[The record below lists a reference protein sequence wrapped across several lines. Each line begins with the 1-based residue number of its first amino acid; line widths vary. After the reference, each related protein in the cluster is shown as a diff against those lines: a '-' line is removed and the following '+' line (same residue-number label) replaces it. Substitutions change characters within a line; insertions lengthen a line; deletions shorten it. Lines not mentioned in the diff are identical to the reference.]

1 MMIIAPSLRRADGER
16 RQRRRFIDRRRGTQL
31 RALRPECDLVRGAGG
46 YQPEGSFL
54 MSTVF
59 SRRARGAAFASCL
72 ALALAWTGRA
82 AFADDSLTVLGGTT
96 SPSFFDVE
104 DMVAQQ
110 SGLFAAEH
118 LNVNKQFVGSASTC
132 IQLVSSGKGDICT
145 SSVEPVIQG
154 YDKGI
159 RLQMFLN
166 RDPRYDYVLAVLNDS
181 PIRTLADFKGKTLGE
196 VNIGSTSEISTDDM
210 VQGAGLRKSDL
221 AFIPISTG
229 PQAMSAIGSHKVDGV
244 SFPSVEL
251 GTYTVVAHQQFRIW
265 RDPILNDVP
274 NVGFLAAP
282 ATIASKSDQLRR
294 YARAM
299 VEAAILIRENPTVA
313 ARDYLTGS
321 GQKVTPEA
329 VQTTSQEI
337 VLLQGDL
344 PGADP
349 GSKRIGYMPLNGI
362 EIYAKFLN
370 AAGFTKSVVPASEI
384 VTNQFIAYANDFDH
398 NAFIAKAK
406 AMK

>member
-1 MMIIAPSLRRADGER
+1 
-16 RQRRRFIDRRRGTQL
+16 
-31 RALRPECDLVRGAGG
+31 
-46 YQPEGSFL
+46 
-54 MSTVF
+54 MSTA
-59 SRRARGAAFASCL
+59 SPRWARGAAFASCL
-72 ALALAWTGRA
+72 VLALAWTGRA
-82 AFADDSLTVLGGTT
+82 AFADDALTVLGGTT

-118 LNVNKQFVGSASTC
+118 LSVNKQFVGSASTC

-166 RDPRYDYVLAVLNDS
+166 RDPRYDYVLAALASS
-181 PIRTLADFKGKTLGE
+181 PIHTLADFKGKVLGE
-196 VNIGSTSEISTDDM
+196 VNTGSTSEISAGDM
-210 VQGAGLRKSDL
+210 LQGAGLRKTDVSYV
-221 AFIPISTG
+221 PIGTG
-229 PQAMSAIGSHKVDGV
+229 PQAMAAIAAGKVDGL

-251 GTYTVVAHQQFRIW
+251 GTYTVVAHQIFHIW

-274 NVGFLAAP
+274 NVGFLTAP
-282 ATIASKSDQLRR
+282 STIAAKSDLLRR
-294 YARAM
+294 YARAL
-299 VEAAILIRENPTVA
+299 VKAAIVIRENPTVA
-313 ARDYLTGS
+313 ARDFLAGS
-321 GQKVTPEA
+321 NQKVTPEA
-329 VQTTSQEI
+329 IQTTAQE
-337 VLLQGDL
+337 LMMLQGDL

-349 GSKRIGYMPLNGI
+349 GSNRIGYMPLNGI
-362 EIYAKFLN
+362 QIYSKFLN
-370 AAGFTKSVVPASEI
+370 AAGFTKTVVPASEI

-398 NAFIAKAK
+398 KAFIAQAK

>member
-1 MMIIAPSLRRADGER
+1 MELRLPL
-16 RQRRRFIDRRRGTQL
+16 RGTFL
-31 RALRPECDLVRGAGG
+31 R
-46 YQPEGSFL
+46 
-54 MSTVF
+54 STVF
-59 SRRARGAAFASCL
+59 SRAARAAAIASVAVL
-72 ALALAWTGRA
+72 AFSAGGRP
-82 AFADDSLTVLGGTT
+82 AFADDALTVLGGTT

-104 DMVAQQ
+104 DLVAQQ

-166 RDPRYDYVLAVLNDS
+166 RDPRYDYVLAVLADS
-181 PIRTLADFKGKTLGE
+181 PIRTLGDFKGKTLGE
-196 VNIGSTSEISTDDM
+196 VNIGSTSEISAADM
-210 VQGAGLRKSDL
+210 LQGAGVRKSDV
-221 AFIPISTG
+221 AYIPIGTG
-229 PQAMSAIGSHKVDGV
+229 PQAMSAIGSHKVDGL

-282 ATIASKSDQLRR
+282 ATIASKADELRR
-294 YARAM
+294 YCRAM
-299 VEAAILIRENPTVA
+299 VKAAILIRENPTVA
-313 ARDYLTGS
+313 ARDYLMGS
-321 GQKVTPEA
+321 NQKVTPDA
-329 VQTTSQEI
+329 IATTAAEI
-337 VLLQGDL
+337 TLLQGDL

-349 GSKRIGYMPLNGI
+349 GSKRIGFMPPNGI
-362 EIYAKFLN
+362 NIYSKFLN
-370 AAGFTKSVVPASEI
+370 AAGFSKTAVPASEI

-398 NAFIAKAK
+398 KAFIAQAK
-406 AMK
+406 AMR

>member
-1 MMIIAPSLRRADGER
+1 
-16 RQRRRFIDRRRGTQL
+16 
-31 RALRPECDLVRGAGG
+31 
-46 YQPEGSFL
+46 

-59 SRRARGAAFASCL
+59 SRFARAAALASCALVAFA
-72 ALALAWTGRA
+72 WTARP
-82 AFADDSLTVLGGTT
+82 AFADDALTVLGGTT

-104 DMVAQQ
+104 DLVAQQ
-110 SGLFAAEH
+110 SGLFAAQH

-132 IQLVSSGKGDICT
+132 IQLVSSGKGDVCT

-166 RDPRYDYVLAVLNDS
+166 RDPRYDYVLGVLTSS
-181 PIRTLADFKGKTLGE
+181 PIRTLADFKGKVLGE
-196 VNIGSTSEISTDDM
+196 VNAGSTSEISTTDM
-210 VQGAGLRKSDL
+210 IQGAGLRKNDVSYV
-221 AFIPISTG
+221 PIGTG
-229 PQAMSAIGSHKVDGV
+229 PQAMAAIAAAKVDGL

-251 GTYTVVAHQQFRIW
+251 GTYTVVAHQVFRIW

-282 ATIASKSDQLRR
+282 STIASKADLLRR
-294 YARAM
+294 YARAI
-299 VEAAILIRENPTVA
+299 VQAAIVIRENPQVA
-313 ARDYLTGS
+313 ARDFLIGS
-321 GQKVTPEA
+321 NQKVTPEA
-329 VQTTSQEI
+329 IATTAQEL
-337 VLLQGDL
+337 VMLQGDL

-362 EIYAKFLN
+362 QIYSKFLN
-370 AAGFTKSVVPASEI
+370 AAGFSKTLVPASEI

-398 NAFIAKAK
+398 QAFIAKAK
-406 AMK
+406 GMK